1 MGVFKVITISFS
13 DLEKF
18 VKDNVDAEGNSR
30 HSAIYVSPASGRIS
44 VKVKE
49 VNKREADKL
58 GNTISLLVAPQKVK
72 DANGVYS
79 LIESENNGSPINV
92 GGVKE
97 ITYQDKPR

>member
-1 MGVFKVITISFS
+1 MGVFKVITIGFS

-18 VKDNVDAEGNSR
+18 VRENVDAEGNSK
-30 HSAIYVSPASGRIS
+30 HSAIYVSPSNGRIS

-58 GNTISLLVAPQKVK
+58 GNTISLLIAPQKVK